1 MVTAA
6 HPRSA
11 SRSASRCA
19 PSGPLRRVTPV
30 PRLRRLGPNW
40 YSAVMGTA
48 SVAIAGASLPAST
61 IAVAPAAPAAPVTA
75 ASVTAASVTAA
86 PVTAAPVTA
95 VSPVALPAPA
105 GLQDVLEAV
114 WVLSALALAAL
125 LAARAAHWVRHRD
138 QARADLLDPA
148 VAPFQGCMAMALL
161 AVGIGSLTVGGGV
174 IGEHAAVVTA
184 WVLFAAGTTA
194 GLTAALAVPYLLLT
208 RRRVTAGDASPVW
221 LLPVVAPMVAATLG
235 AMLVGR
241 VPAGGWRRTALL
253 GCYGLFVLSLVAVLA
268 VLPLVTAR
276 LLREGPPPLA
286 LTPALFL
293 VLGPLGQSTTAVHRL
308 ADAAPSAVGGADAAA
323 LGSFA
328 TAYGTA
334 ALGLALLWLVPAA
347 ALVVRAARRGM
358 PFAMTWWAFTFPVGT
373 CVTGAAALS
382 ARTGTAAPGW
392 AAAGLYAF
400 LVAAWAVA
408 GALTLRGLAGGALP
422 AAPSEPPPATG
433 RTR

>member
-6 HPRSA
+6 HPRTPSPTA
-11 SRSASRCA
+11 SRTPSRTASPAAR
-19 PSGPLRRVTPV
+19 PGPDRPVTRVPL
-30 PRLRRLGPNW
+30 LRRLGPNW

-48 SVAIAGASLPAST
+48 SVAVAGASLP
-61 IAVAPAAPAAPVTA
+61 VAPGAAAA
-75 ASVTAASVTAA
+75 
-86 PVTAAPVTA
+86 
-95 VSPVALPAPA
+95 PVALPAAA

-114 WVLSALALAAL
+114 WVLSALALATL
-125 LAARAAHWVRHRD
+125 LAARAAHWLRHRD

-161 AVGIGSLTVGGGV
+161 AVGIGSLSVGGGV
-174 IGEHAAVVTA
+174 IGEQAAVVTA
-184 WVLFAAGTTA
+184 WALFAAGTAA
-194 GLTAALAVPYLLLT
+194 GLTAAVAVPYLLLT
-208 RRRVTAGDASPVW
+208 RRRVTAGEASPVW

-235 AMLVGR
+235 ALLVDR
-241 VPAGGWRRTALL
+241 VPAGGWRRTALT
-253 GCYGLFVLSLVAVLA
+253 GCYGLFVLSLLAVLV
-268 VLPLVTAR
+268 VLPLVTLR

-308 ADAAPSAVGGADAAA
+308 ADAAPTAVGGADAAA
-323 LGSFA
+323 LGTFA

-358 PFAMTWWAFTFPVGT
+358 RFAMTWWAFTFPVGT

-382 ARTGTAAPGW
+382 ARTGTAAPAW

-400 LVAAWAVA
+400 LVAAWAAA
-408 GALTLRGLAGGALP
+408 GTLTLRGLAGGALP
-422 AAPSEPPPATG
+422 AAPPEPPPATG